1 MGGMNRSET
10 SHGRRRVANWPTGVR
25 QIVSGGQ
32 TGVDRAAL
40 DVALE
45 LGLPHGGWCPR
56 HRRAEDGR
64 IPARYQLRECESVEY
79 WVRTERN
86 VVDSDAT
93 LILYFG
99 VLTGGSRFTFRMAR
113 KHARQCQC
121 VDLGPCGMPAV
132 GPLQAWLREEE
143 VQTLNVAGPRASVSP
158 GIYEAAT
165 AYLRSLLARDTT
177 TRTR

>member
-1 MGGMNRSET
+1 MNRSET
-10 SHGRRRVANWPTGVR
+10 SPRRRRVADWPTGVC
-25 QIVSGGQ
+25 QVVSGGQ

-45 LGLPHGGWCPR
+45 LGLRHGGWCPR

-64 IPARYQLRECESVEY
+64 IPARYQLKECESVEY

-99 VLTGGSRFTFRMAR
+99 VLSGGSRFTFRMAR
-113 KHARQCQC
+113 KHARRCQC
-121 VDLGPCGMPAV
+121 VDLGARKVPAV
-132 GPLQAWLREEE
+132 GPLQVWLREEG

-158 GIYEAAT
+158 GIYEAA
-165 AYLRSLLARDTT
+165 AGYLRSLLAREVI
-177 TRTR
+177 TRIR